1 MLMKWCLLASTVSG
15 KLLPR
20 FVSLKLYCEPVWR
33 HGGRQ
38 SQENSGV
45 LSPAFVAGAGPAFC
59 GRARPDH
66 FPDCPRSGSVS
77 SRVVTLHVPRCR
89 RCSTDAYSRRLLGMR
104 RASKLTLRVMIRTLS
119 GKLSWVLAGFAR
131 LLRPEPWSVYRWSVK
146 LRAKAPRRVYGPGTP
161 APPPR
166 LLLSDRS
173 ASGAAGGGGGTQQT
187 HPVILTPPQTAFRPS
202 SQPPTTWI
210 TFICNAF
217 LFKVLSFCTSGKRSR
232 SEERH
237 NSTEIVL

>member
-1 MLMKWCLLASTVSG
+1 MNRSG
-15 KLLPR
+15 DTA
-20 FVSLKLYCEPVWR
+20 
-33 HGGRQ
+33 GGRVKKTRE
-38 SQENSGV
+38 SSRRP
-45 LSPAFVAGAGPAFC
+45 LSPVLVRPFVDEQSE
-59 GRARPDH
+59 ARPDH

-104 RASKLTLRVMIRTLS
+104 RASSLTLRVMIRTLS

-187 HPVILTPPQTAFRPS
+187 HKLHSDPAAIHQ
-202 SQPPTTWI
+202 QH
-210 TFICNAF
+210 
-217 LFKVLSFCTSGKRSR
+217 G
-232 SEERH
+232 
-237 NSTEIVL
+237 

>member
-1 MLMKWCLLASTVSG
+1 MLMSWWLLASTVSG

-77 SRVVTLHVPRCR
+77 SRDVTLHVPRCR

-104 RASKLTLRVMIRTLS
+104 RASSHTLRVMIRTLS

-131 LLRPEPWSVYRWSVK
+131 LLCPEPWSVYRWSVK
-146 LRAKAPRRVYGPGTP
+146 LRAKAPRRVYGPGTLAP
-161 APPPR
+161 DPPPPPR
-166 LLLSDRS
+166 LRLLLLSDRS
-173 ASGAAGGGGGTQQT
+173 ASGASGTNPPGCSSSAQAAFQT
-187 HPVILTPPQTAFRPS
+187 PHPSTSTIAAIHLLLFS
-202 SQPPTTWI
+202 
-210 TFICNAF
+210 TFATL
-217 LFKVLSFCTSGKRSR
+217 LFSGFCLSLSLGTSGKGS
-232 SEERH
+232 
-237 NSTEIVL
+237 

>member
-1 MLMKWCLLASTVSG
+1 M
-15 KLLPR
+15 
-20 FVSLKLYCEPVWR
+20 
-33 HGGRQ
+33 
-38 SQENSGV
+38 
-45 LSPAFVAGAGPAFC
+45 
-59 GRARPDH
+59 
-66 FPDCPRSGSVS
+66 
-77 SRVVTLHVPRCR
+77 PRCR

-104 RASKLTLRVMIRTLS
+104 RASSLTLRVMIRTLS
-119 GKLSWVLAGFAR
+119 AKLSWVDLAGFAR
-131 LLRPEPWSVYRWSVK
+131 LLCPEPWSVYRWSVK

-173 ASGAAGGGGGTQQT
+173 ASGAAGGGGTQQT

-202 SQPPTTWI
+202 IQPRTTWI